1 MEQQRCIWRSMIC
14 SLFIFTVLIVTG
26 CGSVEGVISLPE
38 AQEVRVGDVAFKVEV
53 ADTTPKRVRGLS
65 GRESLPPQ
73 TGMLFVF
80 DDGRASAFWM
90 KDMLFPLD
98 FVWIGADCTVVDIT
112 ENVPNPA
119 PDTPDSALPIYESAA
134 PAAYN
139 LEINAGEAAQFG
151 LKVGDEASFSN
162 ITSEQARC

>member
-14 SLFIFTVLIVTG
+14 SLFIFTILIITG
-26 CGSVEGVISLPE
+26 CGSAEGVVSGPE
-38 AQEVRVGDVAFKVEV
+38 APEVTVGDVAFKAEV

-80 DDGRASAFWM
+80 DDGAASAFWM
-90 KDMLFPLD
+90 KDMRFPLD

-119 PDTPDSALPIYESAA
+119 PDTPDSALPTYGSAL

-139 LEINAGEAAQFG
+139 LEINAGETAQLG
-151 LKVGDEASFSN
+151 LQVGDEVNFAN
-162 ITSEQARC
+162 ITSAQARC